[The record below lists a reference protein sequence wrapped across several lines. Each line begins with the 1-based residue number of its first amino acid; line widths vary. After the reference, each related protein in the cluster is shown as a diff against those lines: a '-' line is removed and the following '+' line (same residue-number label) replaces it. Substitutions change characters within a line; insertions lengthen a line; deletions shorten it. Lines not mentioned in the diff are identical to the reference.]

1 MCLVLCKTR
10 RDTNSQGKFQR
21 RGYLGQDVWEEEGKP
36 RDIRK
41 CPASLGAVGR
51 LEGAGR
57 KITDRSGPGVK
68 TH

>member
-36 RDIRK
+36 RNIRK
-41 CPASLGAVGR
+41 CPASLGAVSP
-51 LEGAGR
+51 LEGAGG
-57 KITDRSGPGVK
+57 RSPIEAGQV
-68 TH
+68 